1 MKNVVVVG
9 SQWGDEGKGKIV
21 DWLSS
26 EADVVV
32 RFQGGHNAGHTLVI
46 EKKVFKLR
54 LLPSGIV
61 REGKI
66 SVLGNGVV
74 IDGVTYKL
82 RLLPSGIVRK
92 GKISIIGNGV
102 VVDPWA
108 LLDEIEEIKS
118 KGVNVN
124 ENNFIISES
133 ANLILPFHREMDEI
147 REDSAGKGK
156 IGTTRRGIG
165 PAYEDKVG
173 RRSIRVMD
181 LRSEKNLDQRLESVL
196 VHHNAIRKGLGKKI
210 YEKEQ
215 LKYDLLKI
223 APEILKF
230 SQPVWLKIDQFKKQ
244 KKKILFEGAQGI
256 LLDVDHG
263 TYPFVTSSNTV
274 ASSAAT
280 GTGCG
285 PNSINYVLGITK
297 AYTTRV
303 GEGPFPTELI
313 DEIGE
318 LLGTR
323 GKEFGTVT
331 SRKRRCG
338 WFDGVL
344 VRQTIK
350 ISGINGIALTKLDV
364 LDELDEIKIC
374 IGYDLKGKKIDY
386 LPAAVEDQL
395 KVKPIYKSFNG
406 WKTSTKGIKSFKDLP
421 NNAQVYIKGLE
432 KFIETKVASISTS
445 PERKDTILIEN
456 PFSI

>member
-26 EADVVV
+26 EADVVI

-46 EKKVFKLR
+46 D
-54 LLPSGIV
+54 GI
-61 REGKI
+61 
-66 SVLGNGVV
+66 
-74 IDGVTYKL
+74 TYKL

-92 GKISIIGNGV
+92 NKISIIGNGV

-108 LLDEIEEIKS
+108 LLDEIKEIKE
-118 KGVNVN
+118 KGVDVDK
-124 ENNFIISES
+124 NNFIISES
-133 ANLILPFHREMDEI
+133 ANLILPFHKEMDEI
-147 REDSAGKGK
+147 REDSAGKAK

-181 LRSEKNLDQRLESVL
+181 LISERNLDHRLETVL

-210 YEKEQ
+210 FEKDQ
-215 LKYDLLKI
+215 LKKDLLKI
-223 APEILKF
+223 APSILKF
-230 SQPVWLKIDQFKKQ
+230 SQPVWKKLDEY
-244 KKKILFEGAQGI
+244 KSKGKKILFEGAQGI

-285 PNSINYVLGITK
+285 VNTINYVLGITK

-303 GEGPFPTELI
+303 GEGPFPTELKN
-313 DEIGE
+313 EIGE
-318 LLGTR
+318 ILGSR

-374 IGYDLKGKKIDY
+374 IGYELKGKKIDY

-395 KVKPIYKSFNG
+395 LVKPIYKKFNG

-421 NNAQVYIKGLE
+421 KNAQDYIKGLE

>member
-21 DWLSS
+21 DWLS
-26 EADVVV
+26 EQADVVV

-46 EKKVFKLR
+46 D
-54 LLPSGIV
+54 GI
-61 REGKI
+61 
-66 SVLGNGVV
+66 
-74 IDGVTYKL
+74 TYKL

-92 GKISIIGNGV
+92 NKISIIGNGV

-108 LLDEIEEIKS
+108 LLSEIKEIKS
-118 KGVNVN
+118 KGINVSISN
-124 ENNFIISES
+124 LIISES

-147 REDSAGKGK
+147 REDAAGKGK

-181 LRSEKNLDQRLESVL
+181 LRSEQNLDRRLESVL
-196 VHHNAIRKGLGKKI
+196 LHHNAIRKGLGKKI
-210 YEKEQ
+210 FEKDQ
-215 LKYDLLKI
+215 LKKDLLII
-223 APEILKF
+223 APEILKY
-230 SQPVWLKIDQFKKQ
+230 SQPVWLKIDEFKKQ
-244 KKKILFEGAQGI
+244 NKKILFEGAQGV

-274 ASSAAT
+274 ASNAAT

-303 GEGPFPTELI
+303 GEGPFPTELR

-318 LLGTR
+318 LIGTR
-323 GKEFGTVT
+323 GREFGTVT

-350 ISGINGIALTKLDV
+350 ISGIDGIALTKLDV
-364 LDELDEIKIC
+364 LDELDEIKMC
-374 IGYDLKGKKIDY
+374 IKYELNGKKIDY
-386 LPAAVEDQL
+386 LPAAVHDQL
-395 KVKPIYKSFNG
+395 KIRPIYKTFPG
-406 WKTSTKGIKSFKDLP
+406 WKKSTNGIKNIEELP
-421 NNAQVYIKGLE
+421 ENAKNYIYA
-432 KFIETKVASISTS
+432 IEEFVGSKISSISTS
-445 PERKDTILIEN
+445 PERSDTILIEN
-456 PFSI
+456 PFEI

>member
-1 MKNVVVVG
+1 MRNIVVVG

-21 DWLSS
+21 DWLS
-26 EADVVV
+26 EQADVVI
-32 RFQGGHNAGHTLVI
+32 RFQGGHNAGHTL
-46 EKKVFKLR
+46 
-54 LLPSGIV
+54 
-61 REGKI
+61 
-66 SVLGNGVV
+66 V

-82 RLLPSGIVRK
+82 RLLPSGVVREN
-92 GKISIIGNGV
+92 KISVIGNGV
-102 VVDPWA
+102 VVDPWS
-108 LLDEIEEIKS
+108 LLEEIDEIKS
-118 KGVNVN
+118 KGINVDVK
-124 ENNFIISES
+124 NFIISES

-196 VHHNAIRKGLGKKI
+196 MHHNAIRKGLGKKI
-210 YEKEQ
+210 FEKEK
-215 LKYDLLKI
+215 LKKDLLKI

-230 SQPVWLKIDQFKKQ
+230 SQPVWLKIDEFKRQ
-244 KKKILFEGAQGI
+244 KKRILFEGAQGI

-285 PNSINYVLGITK
+285 LNTINYVLGITK

-303 GEGPFPTELI
+303 GEGPFPTELK
-313 DEIGE
+313 DDIGE

-350 ISGINGIALTKLDV
+350 ISGIDGIALTKLDV
-364 LDELDEIKIC
+364 LDELDEIKVC
-374 IGYDLKGKKIDY
+374 TQYDLNGNKIDY
-386 LPAAVEDQL
+386 LPASVEDQL
-395 KVKPIYKSFNG
+395 RIKPIYKTFPG
-406 WKTSTKGIKSFKDLP
+406 WKTSTNGIKNIEELP
-421 NNAQVYIKGLE
+421 ENAKNYIYAIE
-432 KFIETKVASISTS
+432 DFVETKISSISTS
-445 PERKDTILIEN
+445 PEREDTILIKN
-456 PFSI
+456 PFED

>member
-26 EADVVV
+26 EADVVI
-32 RFQGGHNAGHTLVI
+32 RFQGGHNAGHTLV
-46 EKKVFKLR
+46 VD
-54 LLPSGIV
+54 GI
-61 REGKI
+61 
-66 SVLGNGVV
+66 
-74 IDGVTYKL
+74 TYKL

-92 GKISIIGNGV
+92 NKISVIGNGV

-108 LLDEIEEIKS
+108 LLEEIKEIKE
-118 KGVNVN
+118 KGIN
-124 ENNFIISES
+124 ISEQNLILS
-133 ANLILPFHREMDEI
+133 EAATLILPFHREMDEI
-147 REDSAGKGK
+147 REDIAGNSK

-181 LRSEKNLDQRLESVL
+181 LASKENLDNRLDVVL
-196 VHHNAIRKGLGKKI
+196 AHHNAIRKGLN
-210 YEKEQ
+210 KEIFSKDK
-215 LKYDLLKI
+215 LMEDLIKI

-230 SQPVWLKIDQFKKQ
+230 SKPVWKMIDNFKKEN
-244 KKKILFEGAQGI
+244 KKILFEGAQGI

-263 TYPFVTSSNTV
+263 TYPYVTSSNTV

-280 GTGCG
+280 GSGCG

-303 GEGPFPTELI
+303 GEGPFPTELKN
-313 DEIGE
+313 EIGE
-318 LLGTR
+318 ILGTR

-364 LDELDEIKIC
+364 LDELDEIKMC
-374 IGYDLKGKKIDY
+374 VGYELNGK
-386 LPAAVEDQL
+386 Q
-395 KVKPIYKSFNG
+395 IYEIFKG
-406 WKTSTKGIKSFKDLP
+406 WKSNTQGIKNFEELP
-421 NNAQVYIKGLE
+421 IEAKKYIEALE
-432 KFIETKVASISTS
+432 KFIETKISSISTS
-445 PERKDTILIEN
+445 PERNDTILIED
-456 PFSI
+456 PFKI

>member
-21 DWLSS
+21 DWLSDQ
-26 EADVVV
+26 ADVVI

-46 EKKVFKLR
+46 D
-54 LLPSGIV
+54 GI
-61 REGKI
+61 
-66 SVLGNGVV
+66 
-74 IDGVTYKL
+74 TYKL

-92 GKISIIGNGV
+92 DKISIIGNGV

-108 LLDEIEEIKS
+108 LLEEIEEIKS
-118 KGVNVN
+118 KGVEVNV
-124 ENNFIISES
+124 NNFIISES

-147 REDSAGKGK
+147 REDAAGKEK

-181 LRSEKNLDQRLESVL
+181 LRSETNLDHRLETVL
-196 VHHNAIRKGLGKKI
+196 LHHNAIRKGLGKKI
-210 YEKEQ
+210 FEKEE
-215 LKYDLLKI
+215 LKKELLKI
-223 APEILKF
+223 APEILKY
-230 SQPVWLKIDQFKKQ
+230 SQPVWLKIDQFKKE

-274 ASSAAT
+274 AASAAT

-303 GEGPFPTELI
+303 GEGPFPTELK
-313 DEIGE
+313 DKTGE
-318 LLGTR
+318 LLGTK

-350 ISGINGIALTKLDV
+350 ISGIDGIALTKLDV

-374 IGYDLKGKKIDY
+374 VQYELNGKKLDY
-386 LPAAVEDQL
+386 LPAAVEDQ
-395 KVKPIYKSFNG
+395 VMIKPIYESYEG
-406 WKTSTKGIKSFKDLP
+406 WKVPTKGIKNIKELP
-421 NNAQVYIKGLE
+421 ENAKKYIFAVE
-432 KFIETKVASISTS
+432 DFIGAKISSISTS
-445 PERKDTILIEN
+445 PEREDTILLEN
-456 PFSI
+456 PFDL

>member
-46 EKKVFKLR
+46 DKKVF
-54 LLPSGIV
+54 
-61 REGKI
+61 
-66 SVLGNGVV
+66 
-74 IDGVTYKL
+74 KL

-92 GKISIIGNGV
+92 GKISILGNGV
-102 VVDPWA
+102 VIDPWA
-108 LLDEIEEIKS
+108 LLDEIKEIK
-118 KGVNVN
+118 KQGVDVTPQ
-124 ENNFIISES
+124 NFMISES
-133 ANLILPFHREMDEI
+133 ASLILPFHQEMDEI
-147 REDSAGKGK
+147 REDAAGKGK

-165 PAYEDKVG
+165 PCYEDKVG

-181 LRSEKNLDQRLESVL
+181 LRAESNLDNRLENVL
-196 VHHNAIRKGLGKKI
+196 LHHNAIRKGLNKKI
-210 YEKEQ
+210 IEKDK
-215 LKYDLLKI
+215 LKKELLKI
-223 APEILKF
+223 ASEILKF
-230 SQPVWLKIDQFKKQ
+230 AQPVWLKLDQFNNE

-274 ASSAAT
+274 PAMAAT
-280 GTGCG
+280 GSGSG
-285 PNSINYVLGITK
+285 PNKINYILGITK

-303 GEGPFPTELI
+303 GSGPFPTELE

-318 LLGTR
+318 SLGRR

-331 SRKRRCG
+331 ARKRRCG

-364 LDELDEIKIC
+364 LDELEEIKMC
-374 IGYDLKGKKIDY
+374 IGYELNKKKIDY
-386 LPAAVEDQL
+386 LPAASEDQFNI
-395 KVKPIYKSFNG
+395 KPIYKTFPG
-406 WKTSTKGIKSFKDLP
+406 WKTKTQGIRNLKDLP
-421 NNAQVYIKGLE
+421 DKALRYIHALE
-432 KFIETKVASISTS
+432 DFIGARISSISTS
-445 PERKDTILIEN
+445 PEREDTILVED
-456 PFSI
+456 PFSA